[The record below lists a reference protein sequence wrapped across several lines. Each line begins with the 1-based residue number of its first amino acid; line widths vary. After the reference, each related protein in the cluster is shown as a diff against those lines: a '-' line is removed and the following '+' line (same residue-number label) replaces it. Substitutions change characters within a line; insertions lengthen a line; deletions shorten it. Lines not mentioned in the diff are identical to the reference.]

1 MNILSVILITVSTIP
16 QKCVWVSEELEKL
29 ILKYDEQQLD
39 QAPLKRMRYK
49 VRGFY
54 KMYYKVQIS
63 KTV

>member
-1 MNILSVILITVSTIP
+1 MNILSVILITIL
-16 QKCVWVSEELEKL
+16 QYLRNVWVSEELEKL

>member
-1 MNILSVILITVSTIP
+1 MNILSVILITVL
-16 QKCVWVSEELEKL
+16 QYLRNVWVSEELEKL
-29 ILKYDEQQLD
+29 ILKYEEQQVD
-39 QAPLKRMRYK
+39 QAPLKRMKYK

>member
-1 MNILSVILITVSTIP
+1 MNILSVILITVV
-16 QKCVWVSEELEKL
+16 QYLRNVWVSEELEKL

>member
-1 MNILSVILITVSTIP
+1 MNILCVILITIL
-16 QKCVWVSEELEKL
+16 QYLRNVWVSEELEKL
-29 ILKYDEQQLD
+29 ILKYEEQQLD
-39 QAPLKRMRYK
+39 QAPLRRMRYK

>member
-1 MNILSVILITVSTIP
+1 MTILRVILITVL
-16 QKCVWVSEELEKL
+16 QYLRNVWVSEELEKL
-29 ILKYDEQQLD
+29 ILKYEEQQVD
-39 QAPLKRMRYK
+39 QAPLKRMKYK